1 MVEKPLNTRSLLF
14 VLGLVMI
21 STASAFV
28 GGFHLGV
35 NDSVTDL
42 ENQMENN
49 TINRI
54 ENISTTNYT
63 VACTSDRT
71 NIDSQY
77 VCLGM
82 IEEGAGAF
90 NIIYKAE
97 CSKPNNED
105 CKFDYWDRGSFL
117 FSQ

>member
-14 VLGLVMI
+14 ILGLVMI
-21 STASAFV
+21 STGAAFV
-28 GGFHLGV
+28 SGFHLGV

-54 ENISTTNYT
+54 ENINNTNYT
-63 VACTSDRT
+63 VACTSSRT
-71 NIDSQY
+71 NIKSNY

-82 IEEGAGAF
+82 IEEGAGKF

-97 CSKPNNED
+97 CSKPDNKD
-105 CKFDYWDRGSFL
+105 CQFDYWDRGNFL